1 MTDFSINKKDGA
13 DKMKFLILTEFFTE
27 TDLVKT
33 HVSYKNEQVEADSPE
48 DALLKRDR
56 YFFGNPDPDEN
67 DSSRIVEK
75 EAIVVGLF
83 EVVGNEVGRY
93 NHMDWILRLNAQTLW
108 ALTYRD
114 RINRLE
120 KEAKE

>member
-1 MTDFSINKKDGA
+1 
-13 DKMKFLILTEFFTE
+13 MKFVILTEFFTE
-27 TDLVKT
+27 TGIVKT
-33 HVSYKNEQVEADSPE
+33 HVSYKQEQVEADSPE
-48 DALLKRDR
+48 AALLKRDR
-56 YFFGNPDPDEN
+56 DFLDTPDSNEN
-67 DSSRIVEK
+67 DSSRTVKK

>member
-1 MTDFSINKKDGA
+1 
-13 DKMKFLILTEFFTE
+13 MKFLIVTELFTE
-27 TDLVKT
+27 TGVVKT

-56 YFFGNPDPDEN
+56 DFFENPDPDEN
-67 DSSRIVEK
+67 NSSKIVEK

>member
-1 MTDFSINKKDGA
+1 
-13 DKMKFLILTEFFTE
+13 MKFLILTEFFTE

-33 HVSYKNEQVEADSPE
+33 HVSYKKEQVEADSPE